1 MKILKGDSIG
11 EIAKS
16 FASILAASRE
26 LAQFNSARGKLEQD
40 KEAQSLLAEFQKK
53 QQELLGARMRGRSF
67 TGDELKA
74 IQALQLKVQSNPVI
88 MEFARS
94 QQEAAGLIKEINIE
108 ISGAAGFNFGQSS
121 SGGGSC

>member
-1 MKILKGDSIG
+1 MKILKGDSIV
-11 EIAKS
+11 EKANS
-16 FASILAASRE
+16 FASILASSRE
-26 LAQFNSARGKLEQD
+26 LALFNSAREKLEQD

-53 QQELLGARMRGRSF
+53 QRELLEARMRKKGF

-74 IQALQLKVQSNPVI
+74 IQALQLKVQANPVI

-108 ISGAAGFNFGQSS
+108 ISNAAGFNFGQSS